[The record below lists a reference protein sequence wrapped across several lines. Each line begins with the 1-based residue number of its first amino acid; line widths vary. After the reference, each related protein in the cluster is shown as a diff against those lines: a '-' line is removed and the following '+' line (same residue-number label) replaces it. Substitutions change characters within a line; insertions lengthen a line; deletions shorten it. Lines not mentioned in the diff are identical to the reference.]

1 MSSVSADAAPTPA
14 PSGPAPVSAT
24 SGPGPAS
31 TASGPVSPLR
41 RAVNRAAE
49 NPIAGTVLRPTPVSM
64 RGLALAGVIANAD
77 IMSTGEAVR
86 LSKSG
91 LGCPDW
97 PNCTTRS
104 LVAAGTSGQT
114 TLNTWIEF
122 GNRLLNFPLVA
133 IAGLVFIAAWQYRP
147 PGSTRRRSDLV
158 WLAAALPGGVVAQ
171 AVVGGIVVLTKLN
184 PAWVAVH
191 FLLSTAI
198 LGAAVVLHVRC
209 GEGAGPAAPVVRRDL
224 RIIGGAL
231 VPVVA
236 LMFAAGTV
244 VTGTGPLA
252 GNAAARRFHLPFV
265 GVTQFHADIGWL
277 LGGLSCALILGLTV
291 SGAPRRA
298 VRRGWLLGGLIL
310 AQGAIGY
317 AQYFSGLPAGLV
329 WVHVTVALVI
339 WIVTIRLFLALRDRG
354 PIEPVPS
361 AASAV
366 VPTAAGIPAAEVAA
380 EKAPAAGAARR
391 AQVRGA

>member
-1 MSSVSADAAPTPA
+1 MGGVPADVTPA
-14 PSGPAPVSAT
+14 PGPR
-24 SGPGPAS
+24 PA
-31 TASGPVSPLR
+31 ARPLSFR
-41 RAVNRAAE
+41 QLVTRL
-49 NPIAGTVLRPTPVSM
+49 AGLVLRPTPESM
-64 RGLALAGVIANAD
+64 RGLALAAVIANAV

-97 PNCTTRS
+97 PDCTTRS
-104 LVAAGTSGQT
+104 LVAASTSGQT

-147 PGSTRRRSDLV
+147 PGSTRRRKDLV

-171 AVVGGIVVLTKLN
+171 AVVGGIVVLTKLS

-209 GEGAGPAAPVVRRDL
+209 GEGAGPATPVVRRDL
-224 RIIGGAL
+224 RIMGGAL

-252 GNAAARRFHLPFV
+252 GNAAAPRFHLPFV

-277 LGGLSCALILGLTV
+277 MGGLSCALILGLTV
-291 SGAPRRA
+291 SAAPRRA
-298 VRRGWLLGGLIL
+298 VRRGWLFGGLIL

-329 WVHVTVALVI
+329 WVHVTVAVVI

-354 PIEPVPS
+354 PVEPVPS
-361 AASAV
+361 AAPAGA
-366 VPTAAGIPAAEVAA
+366 PTAAEIPPAAEVAA
-380 EKAPAAGAARR
+380 AQVAAAQVAAAQVAAAQLPAAGAARSAR
-391 AQVRGA
+391 VPGA

>member
-14 PSGPAPVSAT
+14 TSGPAPASAT
-24 SGPGPAS
+24 SG
-31 TASGPVSPLR
+31 SGSPLR

-49 NPIAGTVLRPTPVSM
+49 NPIAGTVLRPTPESM
-64 RGLALAGVIANAD
+64 RGLALAAVIANAV

-147 PGSTRRRSDLV
+147 PGSTGRRKDLV

-209 GEGAGPAAPVVRRDL
+209 GEGAGPATPVVRRDL
-224 RIIGGAL
+224 RIMGGAL

-252 GNAAARRFHLPFV
+252 GNAAAPRFHLPFV

-277 LGGLSCALILGLTV
+277 MGGLSCALILGLTV

-298 VRRGWLLGGLIL
+298 VRRGWLFGGLIL

-329 WVHVTVALVI
+329 WVHVTVAVVI

-361 AASAV
+361 AAPADAT
-366 VPTAAGIPAAEVAA
+366 TAAEIPAVAEVAA
-380 EKAPAAGAARR
+380 AQLPAAGAARSAR
-391 AQVRGA
+391 VPGA

>member
-1 MSSVSADAAPTPA
+1 
-14 PSGPAPVSAT
+14 
-24 SGPGPAS
+24 
-31 TASGPVSPLR
+31 
-41 RAVNRAAE
+41 
-49 NPIAGTVLRPTPVSM
+49 M
-64 RGLALAGVIANAD
+64 RGLALASVIANAL

-97 PNCTTRS
+97 PRCTAGS
-104 LVAAGTSGQT
+104 LVAASTAGQS

-122 GNRLLNFPLVA
+122 GNRLLNFPLVL
-133 IAGLVFIAAWQYRP
+133 IAGLAFIAAWQYRP
-147 PGSTRRRSDLV
+147 PGSNRRRRDLV
-158 WLAAALPGGVVAQ
+158 WLAAALPGGVIAQ

-198 LGAAVVLHVRC
+198 LGAAVILHVRC
-209 GEGAGPAAPVVRRDL
+209 GEGPGPATPVVRRDL
-224 RIIGGAL
+224 RLMGAVL

-236 LMFAAGTV
+236 VMFAAGTV
-244 VTGTGPLA
+244 VTGTGKLA
-252 GNAAARRFHLPFV
+252 GNATAPRFHLPFI

-277 LGGLSCALILGLTV
+277 MTGLSAALILGLTV

-298 VRRGWLLGGLIL
+298 VRRGWTLGALIL

-329 WVHVTVALVI
+329 WVHVTVAVVI

-354 PIEPVPS
+354 PVGTAPASGTLPARGSVTAVSLEPDAQPGTRAPVPGS
-361 AASAV
+361 
-366 VPTAAGIPAAEVAA
+366 
-380 EKAPAAGAARR
+380 
-391 AQVRGA
+391 

>member
-1 MSSVSADAAPTPA
+1 MGSVSADAAPEPGA
-14 PSGPAPVSAT
+14 SGPA
-24 SGPGPAS
+24 
-31 TASGPVSPLR
+31 SPPR
-41 RAVNRAAE
+41 RAMNRIAMNRVAGYRAAVARIAA
-49 NPIAGTVLRPTPVSM
+49 NPVAGTVLRPTPASM
-64 RGLALAGVIANAD
+64 RGLALAAVIANAV

-97 PNCTTRS
+97 PSCTARS
-104 LVAAGTSGQT
+104 LVAASTAGQS

-122 GNRLLNFPLVA
+122 GNRLLNIPLVLV
-133 IAGLVFIAAWQYRP
+133 AGLAFIAAWQYRP
-147 PGSTRRRSDLV
+147 PGSGRRRRDVV
-158 WLAAALPGGVVAQ
+158 WLAAALPGGVIGQ

-198 LGAAVVLHVRC
+198 LGAAVTLHVHC
-209 GEGAGPAAPVVRRDL
+209 GEGHGPATLVVRRDL
-224 RIIGGAL
+224 RLMGAVL

-252 GNAAARRFHLPFV
+252 GSAAAPRFHLPFI

-277 LGGLSCALILGLTV
+277 MGGLSFALILGLSV

-298 VRRGWLLGGLIL
+298 VRRGWTLGALIL

-329 WVHVTVALVI
+329 WVHVTVAVVI
-339 WIVTIRLFLALRDRG
+339 WIVVIRLFLALRDRG
-354 PIEPVPS
+354 PVGTLPASGPVPAE
-361 AASAV
+361 AA
-366 VPTAAGIPAAEVAA
+366 TAAEPTPAAAAA
-380 EKAPAAGAARR
+380 EPRPGTSARVPGA
-391 AQVRGA
+391 

>member
-1 MSSVSADAAPTPA
+1 MNSVSADAAPA
-14 PSGPAPVSAT
+14 PETSGPA
-24 SGPGPAS
+24 SGSGPAS
-31 TASGPVSPLR
+31 AAGAASPLR
-41 RAVNRAAE
+41 RAVNRIAA
-49 NPIAGTVLRPTPVSM
+49 NRIAGTVLRPTPASM
-64 RGLALAGVIANAD
+64 RGLALASVIANAV

-97 PNCTTRS
+97 PRCTARS
-104 LVAAGTSGQT
+104 LVAASTAGQS

-122 GNRLLNFPLVA
+122 GNRLLNFPLVL
-133 IAGLVFIAAWQYRP
+133 IAGLAFIAAWQYRP
-147 PGSTRRRSDLV
+147 PGSNRRRRDLV
-158 WLAAALPGGVVAQ
+158 WLAAALPGGVIAQ

-184 PAWVAVH
+184 PAWVAFH

-198 LGAAVVLHVRC
+198 LGAAVILHVRC
-209 GEGAGPAAPVVRRDL
+209 GEGTGPATPVVRRDL
-224 RIIGGAL
+224 RLMGAVL

-236 LMFAAGTV
+236 VMFAAGTV
-244 VTGTGPLA
+244 VTGTGKLA
-252 GNAAARRFHLPFV
+252 GNATAPRFHLPFI

-277 LGGLSCALILGLTV
+277 MTGLSAALILGLTV

-298 VRRGWLLGGLIL
+298 VRRGWTLGALIL

-329 WVHVTVALVI
+329 WVHVTVAVVI

-354 PIEPVPS
+354 PVETAPASETLPASERVTVASLEPDAQPGTSAPVPGS
-361 AASAV
+361 
-366 VPTAAGIPAAEVAA
+366 
-380 EKAPAAGAARR
+380 
-391 AQVRGA
+391 

>member
-1 MSSVSADAAPTPA
+1 MGSVPADNAPAT
-14 PSGPAPVSAT
+14 GPAPA
-24 SGPGPAS
+24 
-31 TASGPVSPLR
+31 LR
-41 RAVNRAAE
+41 RAVHR
-49 NPIAGTVLRPTPVSM
+49 IVGLVWRPTPASM
-64 RGLALAGVIANAD
+64 RGLALASVIANAV
-77 IMSTGEAVR
+77 IISTGEAVR

-97 PNCTTRS
+97 PNCTGHS
-104 LVAAGTSGQT
+104 LVAASSAGQS

-122 GNRLLNFPLVA
+122 GNRLLNVPLVA
-133 IAGLVFIAAWQYRP
+133 IAGFAFIAACRYRP
-147 PGSTRRRSDLV
+147 PGRGRPRRDLV
-158 WLAAALPGGVVAQ
+158 WLAAALPGGVIGQ
-171 AVVGGIVVLTKLN
+171 AVIGGVVVLTKLN

-198 LGAAVVLHVRC
+198 LGAAVTLHVHC
-209 GEGAGPAAPVVRRDL
+209 GEGHGPTTLVVRREL
-224 RIIGGAL
+224 RLMGAVL

-252 GNAAARRFHLPFV
+252 GSAAAPRFDLPFI

-277 LGGLSCALILGLTV
+277 MGGLSFALILGLSV

-298 VRRGWLLGGLIL
+298 VRRGWTLGALIL

-329 WVHVTVALVI
+329 WVHVTVAVVI
-339 WIVTIRLFLALRDRG
+339 WIVVIRLFLALRDRG
-354 PIEPVPS
+354 PVGTLPASGPVP
-361 AASAV
+361 AAAA
-366 VPTAAGIPAAEVAA
+366 TAAEPTPAAAAA
-380 EKAPAAGAARR
+380 EPRPGTSARVPGA
-391 AQVRGA
+391 

>member
-1 MSSVSADAAPTPA
+1 MGSVPADVTPA
-14 PSGPAPVSAT
+14 PGPR
-24 SGPGPAS
+24 PAARS
-31 TASGPVSPLR
+31 SSFPRLVTRL
-41 RAVNRAAE
+41 
-49 NPIAGTVLRPTPVSM
+49 AGLVLRPTPESM
-64 RGLALAGVIANAD
+64 RGLALAAVIANAV

-97 PNCTTRS
+97 PDCTTRS
-104 LVAAGTSGQT
+104 LVAASTSGQT

-147 PGSTRRRSDLV
+147 PGSTRRRKDLV

-209 GEGAGPAAPVVRRDL
+209 GEGAGPATPVVRRDL
-224 RIIGGAL
+224 RIMGGAL

-252 GNAAARRFHLPFV
+252 GNAAAPRFHLPFV

-277 LGGLSCALILGLTV
+277 MGGLSCALILGLTV

-298 VRRGWLLGGLIL
+298 VRRGWLFGGLIL

-329 WVHVTVALVI
+329 WVHVTVAVVI

-354 PIEPVPS
+354 PIEPARVP
-361 AASAV
+361 
-366 VPTAAGIPAAEVAA
+366 G
-380 EKAPAAGAARR
+380 AGAARSAR
-391 AQVRGA
+391 VPGAGAARSARVPGA